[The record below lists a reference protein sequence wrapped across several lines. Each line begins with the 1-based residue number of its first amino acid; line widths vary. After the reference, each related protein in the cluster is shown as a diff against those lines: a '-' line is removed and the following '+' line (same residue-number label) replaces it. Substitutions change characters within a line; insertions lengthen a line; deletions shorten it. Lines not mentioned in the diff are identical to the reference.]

1 MRVAIREQLAL
12 LVIIAVM
19 VALAIVSIPTWIFVN
34 HFVGDVESDGLAL
47 TASLKAARI
56 SSEID
61 LVQTTCENVAS
72 RILIQQAFSNFYAG
86 NHSPRNWD
94 LAEQDMQSALGAS
107 GFTSLFQSRLYSRN
121 SSGRA
126 TGLLNITGSGI
137 GSIELPYHNS
147 DGSQTYLGDPDLG
160 YPPVLYPNITYND
173 TGLPNSIDN
182 TTNAFIAT
190 AFPDVRLTNNGG
202 LLLGPLIINSS
213 FALISLTVPVRQN
226 SNSFL
231 LGYMTIVAAATSIID
246 IQTSP
251 EGLGQTGVVLIVGP
265 NTPWNRFNAT
275 DPASNNT
282 YVPENRDEFGENE
295 VHFILTPFPSAS
307 GQYRHNFSTQLDGYS
322 EAFKM
327 SQYPA
332 VLDVF
337 SEQINTVNN
346 ATATLSTTN
355 EQGYDVAVGY
365 ARPQST
371 LVSWA
376 VLVEQAHSEAY
387 APIVTLRKILLG
399 TVFGT
404 AGFVILL
411 IFPCAHLSVKPI
423 RELKDATEKS
433 IAPPG
438 YADDDELPSSGTRS
452 SRSRLS
458 DHPWIARLR
467 AMLGLA
473 AMKKKRPGTSREE
486 SNAHAV
492 FKIPGRVPERKH
504 IITDELTELT
514 GTFNAMSDE
523 LYKQYESLDE
533 KVAERT
539 RELEISK
546 KAAEA
551 ANESKTLFIAN
562 ISHELKT
569 PLNGIM
575 GMCAV
580 CMEEDDIVRIK
591 QSLKTLYKSGD
602 LLLHLLEDLLSFSKN
617 QIGHQVSLEERE
629 FRLGDI
635 RSQILSIFDKQVREG
650 RITFNVDY
658 VGSDPLDSSVVFS
671 GAGDSENGLTQ
682 FPSVAVSERNSLD
695 RRLPAL
701 GPPGVGRLKDMCLWG
716 DQQRILQVIINLV
729 SNSIKFT
736 PAAGNVDLR
745 IRCVGEAERFEES
758 RSSSFSKSGSHRGS
772 RPRHRLGS
780 SSTHSQSSKNGT
792 NGSNGANGSGSIST
806 TTGTTLYKGT
816 SSGTALAINPV
827 DPKSVSTA
835 QHRIRERSPTPP
847 PPGTK
852 TFIFEFE
859 VQDTGPGIPLHMQE
873 KVFEPFVQGDLGLS
887 KKFGGTGLGLSI
899 CQQLATLM
907 GGTVTLKST
916 PGVGTTFTMR
926 IPLKYVKDRASST
939 ASSSMKSRPPSVS
952 SADGGGGG
960 GGGGGSVGD
969 SRRNSFPNKAV
980 DPNAKAKQQPV
991 LDKQARLV
999 GLSQPFF
1006 VANSPNTEQ
1015 SKADQQM
1022 AALDRAVANKAEGQ
1036 ARIRVLVADDNS
1048 TNIEVVSR
1056 MLKLEDIY
1064 DVTIA
1069 KDGQEA
1075 YDLVKANMEKNQH
1088 FDVIFMDIQ
1097 MPNLDGLQS
1106 TRLIRKMG
1114 YSAPIVALTAFSEES
1129 NVKECMESGM
1139 DEFLSKP
1146 IRRPALKQ
1154 VLQKFATIPEEPET
1168 ASLTRKTTPAQTPEA
1183 VDMSKATEYMNEKRE
1198 LSDAGSPTMPDHRG
1212 SDRSNSASTM
1222 VNGASTDIT
1231 TPTDVADYNG
1241 DLSNGKPEPHA

>member
-1 MRVAIREQLAL
+1 MRVAIREQLAA
-12 LVIIAVM
+12 LVTIAVM

-72 RILIQQAFSNFYAG
+72 RILIQQALSNFYAG
-86 NHSPRNWD
+86 NHSYSNWV
-94 LAEQDMQSALGAS
+94 LAAQDMQSALGAG
-107 GFTSLFQSRLYSRN
+107 GFTTLFQSRLYSRN
-121 SSGRA
+121 TSGHA
-126 TGLLNITGSGI
+126 TGLLNVTGLGI
-137 GSIELPYHNS
+137 GSIELPYENS
-147 DGSQTYLGDPDLG
+147 DGSHVYLGDPDLG
-160 YPPVLYPNITYND
+160 YPPTLYPNITYND
-173 TGLPNSIDN
+173 TGLPSTIDN
-182 TTNAFIAT
+182 STNSFIAT
-190 AFPDVRLTNNGG
+190 AFPNVKLTNNGG

-213 FALISLTVPVRQN
+213 FALISLTVPIRQN
-226 SNSFL
+226 SNQFL
-231 LGYMTIVAAATSIID
+231 LGYMTIVASATSLID
-246 IQTSP
+246 IQTSQ
-251 EGLGQTGVVLIVGP
+251 EGLGQTGVVLIIGP
-265 NTPWNRFNAT
+265 NTQWNRFNIT
-275 DPASNNT
+275 DPASNRT
-282 YVPENRDEFGENE
+282 YVPEDRDEFGENE
-295 VHFILTPFPSAS
+295 VHFILPPVPSAS
-307 GQYRHNFSTQLDGYS
+307 GADRHNNYDFKSGAYS
-322 EAFKM
+322 DTFQM
-327 SQYPA
+327 SKYPS

-337 SEQINTVNN
+337 ADQTNTVNN

-371 LVSWA
+371 LVTWA

-404 AGFVILL
+404 AGFVIIL

-452 SRSRLS
+452 SRSRIS
-458 DHPWIARLR
+458 DHAWFVRLR
-467 AMLGLA
+467 TMLGLNRV
-473 AMKKKRPGTSREE
+473 KKKRPALEGREG
-486 SNAHAV
+486 SNGHAI

-523 LYKQYESLDE
+523 LFKQYESLDE

-580 CMEEDDIVRIK
+580 CMEEDDLVRIK

-635 RSQILSIFDKQVREG
+635 RSQVLSIFDKQVREG
-650 RITFNVDY
+650 RITFNVSY
-658 VGSDPLDSSVVFS
+658 VGADPLEQGLILAGAADSVAVV
-671 GAGDSENGLTQ
+671 ENGLTN
-682 FPSVAVSERNSLD
+682 FPSVTASERNSFD

-701 GPPGVGRLKDMCLWG
+701 GPAGVGRLKDMCLWG

-736 PAAGNVDLR
+736 PASGNVDLR
-745 IRCVGEAERFEES
+745 IRCVGEAEHLEDS

-780 SSTHSQSSKNGT
+780 SSTHSQSSKNG
-792 NGSNGANGSGSIST
+792 ANGGGSVST

-816 SSGTALAINPV
+816 ASGTAISINPL
-827 DPKSVSTA
+827 DPKPVPTG

-859 VQDTGPGIPLHMQE
+859 VQDTGPGIPQHMQE

-907 GGTVTLKST
+907 GGTVTLKSA
-916 PGVGTTFTMR
+916 PSVGTIFTMR
-926 IPLKYVKDRASST
+926 IPLKYIKDRYVHTRTHAT
-939 ASSSMKSRPPSVS
+939 I
-952 SADGGGGG
+952 
-960 GGGGGSVGD
+960 
-969 SRRNSFPNKAV
+969 
-980 DPNAKAKQQPV
+980 V
-991 LDKQARLV
+991 L
-999 GLSQPFF
+999 
-1006 VANSPNTEQ
+1006 
-1015 SKADQQM
+1015 
-1022 AALDRAVANKAEGQ
+1022 
-1036 ARIRVLVADDNS
+1036 
-1048 TNIEVVSR
+1048 
-1056 MLKLEDIY
+1056 
-1064 DVTIA
+1064 
-1069 KDGQEA
+1069 A
-1075 YDLVKANMEKNQH
+1075 YDSKL
-1088 FDVIFMDIQ
+1088 
-1097 MPNLDGLQS
+1097 
-1106 TRLIRKMG
+1106 
-1114 YSAPIVALTAFSEES
+1114 LTLTLEHRA
-1129 NVKECMESGM
+1129 
-1139 DEFLSKP
+1139 
-1146 IRRPALKQ
+1146 RHPA
-1154 VLQKFATIPEEPET
+1154 A
-1168 ASLTRKTTPAQTPEA
+1168 
-1183 VDMSKATEYMNEKRE
+1183 
-1198 LSDAGSPTMPDHRG
+1198 
-1212 SDRSNSASTM
+1212 
-1222 VNGASTDIT
+1222 
-1231 TPTDVADYNG
+1231 
-1241 DLSNGKPEPHA
+1241 

>member
-1 MRVAIREQLAL
+1 MRVAIREQLAA

-34 HFVGDVESDGLAL
+34 HFVGDVESNGLAL

-56 SSEID
+56 SSELD

-72 RILIQQAFSNFYAG
+72 RILIQQAFNSFYAG
-86 NHSPRNWD
+86 NHSSSNWQM
-94 LAEQDMQSALGAS
+94 AEDDMQSALGAS
-107 GFTSLFQSRLYSRN
+107 GFTTLFQSRLYSRN
-121 SSGRA
+121 TSGRA
-126 TGLLNITGSGI
+126 TGLLNVTGSGI
-137 GSIELPYHNS
+137 GSIELPYMNP
-147 DGSQTYLGDPDLG
+147 DGSPVFLGDPDLG
-160 YPPVLYPNITYND
+160 YPPTLYPNITYND
-173 TGLPNSIDN
+173 TGLPSSIDN
-182 TTNAFIAT
+182 STNSFIAT

-202 LLLGPLIINSS
+202 LLLGPVIINSS

-226 SNSFL
+226 NNQFL
-231 LGYMTIVAAATSIID
+231 LGYMTIVAAATSLIE

-251 EGLGQTGVVLIVGP
+251 EGLGQTGVVLIIGP
-265 NTPWNRFNAT
+265 NTQWNRFNAS

-282 YVPENRDEFGENE
+282 YVPEDRDEFGEKE
-295 VHFILTPFPSAS
+295 VHFILPPLPSTS
-307 GQYRHNFSTQLDGYS
+307 GQERHNDYDFQSGTYTDTF
-322 EAFKM
+322 EM
-327 SQYPA
+327 SKYPA

-337 SEQINTVNN
+337 SDQINKVNN

-355 EQGYDVAVGY
+355 EQGYNVAVGY

-387 APIVTLRKILLG
+387 SPIVTLRKILLG

-404 AGFVILL
+404 AAFVIL
-411 IFPCAHLSVKPI
+411 IIVPCAHLSVKPI
-423 RELKDATEKS
+423 RELKYATEKS

-452 SRSRLS
+452 SRSRVS
-458 DHPWIARLR
+458 DHPWVARLR
-467 AMLGLA
+467 ALFGLNKI
-473 AMKKKRPGTSREE
+473 KKKHRESGSREGG
-486 SNAHAV
+486 SGHAI

-514 GTFNAMSDE
+514 ATFNAMSDE
-523 LYKQYESLDE
+523 LFKQYESLDE

-580 CMEEDDIVRIK
+580 CMEEDNIVRIK

-658 VGSDPLDSSVVFS
+658 VGCDPLESSIVLA
-671 GAGDSENGLTQ
+671 GAGDSENGGLTH
-682 FPSVAVSERNSLD
+682 FPNVAASERNSFD

-701 GPPGVGRLKDMCLWG
+701 GPPGAGRLKDMCLWG

-736 PAAGNVDLR
+736 PASGNVDLR

-758 RSSSFSKSGSHRGS
+758 RSGSFSKSGSHRGG

-780 SSTHSQSSKNGT
+780 TSTHSQSSKA
-792 NGSNGANGSGSIST
+792 GANGSGSVST
-806 TTGTTLYKGT
+806 STATGTTLYKGT
-816 SSGTALAINPV
+816 SSGTAISINPL

-859 VQDTGPGIPLHMQE
+859 VQDTGPGIPPHMQE

-952 SADGGGGG
+952 SADGG
-960 GGGGGSVGD
+960 D
-969 SRRNSFPNKAV
+969 TRRNSLTNKAV
-980 DPNAKAKQQPV
+980 DAGAKAKQQPL

-1006 VANSPNTEQ
+1006 VANASSAEQ
-1015 SKADQQM
+1015 SKADQM
-1022 AALDRAVANKAEGQ
+1022 AALDRAVANKAAGQ

-1064 DVTIA
+1064 DVAIA

-1075 YDLVKANMEKNQH
+1075 YDLVKANMEKNQR

-1168 ASLTRKTTPAQTPEA
+1168 ASLTRKTTPAQTPDA
-1183 VDMSKATEYMNEKRE
+1183 VDAPSNAEYMNMNEKGSDM
-1198 LSDAGSPTMPDHRG
+1198 SDAGSSPIMPDLRG
-1212 SDRSNSASTM
+1212 SDRSNSGSTM

-1231 TPTDVADYNG
+1231 TATDTTEYN
-1241 DLSNGKPEPHA
+1241 DDVSSDKPEPKA